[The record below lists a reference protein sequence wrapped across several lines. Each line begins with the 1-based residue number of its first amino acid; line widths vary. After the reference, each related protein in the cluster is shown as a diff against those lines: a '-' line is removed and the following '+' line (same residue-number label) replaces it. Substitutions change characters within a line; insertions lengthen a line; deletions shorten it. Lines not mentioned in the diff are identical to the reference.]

1 VLNILALVLLSLFV
15 LGTAQAASPQVLA
28 STCTNPITTS
38 EIALKGV
45 KDNCAQGD
53 LPAIW
58 HLIQPDSPHRTGDGF
73 KTLRI
78 CTSKSLFNYQF
89 IRSKC
94 PFYQVTSDYY
104 RTVSAPVTPAVL
116 QSFAISPYQI
126 HLVLAATPSS
136 DSPIAYYLVK
146 NLTSNATKKVSI
158 SDSNNLYINGLEP
171 ATSYLFSITA
181 VNIDGIATNSFTSQE
196 VSTRA
201 LPIKASVASGSS
213 DATLASLSVTSASL
227 SPAFSSGTYSYTS
240 TVAHSVSSM
249 RVTPT
254 INESHATISVNGTPV
269 ASGSQSGSISL
280 NTGSNTISVLVTAQ
294 NGATQTYVLT
304 ITRNASGVFHSS
316 IVAGVPTQ
324 VSDRAAYSGE
334 VATDVHLGSPI
345 AVTMDGIGNTYI
357 ADRRNG
363 VLKVGVDGTIS
374 TVLRTQNGSAWSGS
388 LICGTNTDGSL
399 ATNFTVNTVR
409 GIASDN
415 NGNIFVTDGKS
426 CFASSTYVGSG
437 VYEIL
442 GDGSVHFISGGMG
455 EGFAD
460 GNATTSQLN
469 NPRGIAIDQSGA
481 IYVADKYNNR
491 IRKVVGGITTTI
503 AGTGSRRGFDTETV
517 AARANVDYPYGI
529 AVDNVGNVYF
539 TETYLSDVRK
549 IDASGNI
556 STIAGMQGHYSC
568 TDGPGLSAT
577 FGYPKGLT
585 VDGAGNVYVSD
596 EGCNTI
602 RKIDASGNVTTVL
615 GDGTGSYAVGTS
627 PSTVEMNQP
636 YGAWVSQDGSTLV
649 VADTGNNIVRKFDGL
664 P

>member
-1 VLNILALVLLSLFV
+1 
-15 LGTAQAASPQVLA
+15 
-28 STCTNPITTS
+28 
-38 EIALKGV
+38 
-45 KDNCAQGD
+45 
-53 LPAIW
+53 
-58 HLIQPDSPHRTGDGF
+58 
-73 KTLRI
+73 
-78 CTSKSLFNYQF
+78 
-89 IRSKC
+89 
-94 PFYQVTSDYY
+94 
-104 RTVSAPVTPAVL
+104 
-116 QSFAISPYQI
+116 
-126 HLVLAATPSS
+126 
-136 DSPIAYYLVK
+136 
-146 NLTSNATKKVSI
+146 
-158 SDSNNLYINGLEP
+158 
-171 ATSYLFSITA
+171 
-181 VNIDGIATNSFTSQE
+181 
-196 VSTRA
+196 
-201 LPIKASVASGSS
+201 
-213 DATLASLSVTSASL
+213 
-227 SPAFSSGTYSYTS
+227 
-240 TVAHSVSSM
+240 M

-280 NTGSNTISVLVTAQ
+280 NTGSNTISILVTAQ
-294 NGATQTYVLT
+294 SGATQTYVLT
-304 ITRNASGVFHSS
+304 ITRNASGVFYSS

-324 VSDRAAYSGE
+324 ESDRAVYSGE

-374 TVLRTQNGSAWSGS
+374 TVLRTQNGSPWSGS
-388 LICGTNTDGSL
+388 LICDTNIDGSL
-399 ATNFTVNTVR
+399 ATNFTINTVR

-426 CFASSTYVGSG
+426 CYASGTYVGSG

-455 EGFAD
+455 EDFAD
-460 GNATTSQLN
+460 GNTTTSRLN

-491 IRKVVGGITTTI
+491 IRKIVGGITTTI
-503 AGTGSRRGFDTETV
+503 AGTGSSGFDTETV
-517 AARANVDYPYGI
+517 AARAKVDAPYGI
-529 AVDNVGNVYF
+529 AVDNVGNIYF
-539 TETYLSDVRK
+539 TEPYRDDVRK

-556 STIAGMQGHYSC
+556 STIAGTPGTYSC

-585 VDGAGNVYVSD
+585 VDGAGNIYVSD
-596 EGCNTI
+596 EGCNSI
-602 RKIDASGNVTTVL
+602 RKIDASGNVTKVL
-615 GDGTGSYAVGTS
+615 GVVTVPRLMGSYALGTS

-649 VADTGNNIVRKFDGL
+649 VADTSNNIVRKFDGL